1 MDAVHLSK
9 MLDAVRDVRAA
20 TAQLEQEL
28 LTALAVNQPHGS
40 SEEPNR
46 TGPDE
51 WMTQGELADWL
62 RISRTTVWRLIRE
75 GCIPVHRIGRT
86 VRVRRS
92 DVERWL
98 VEEGDGAWR

>member
-1 MDAVHLSK
+1 MDVVHLGK

-28 LTALAVNQPHGS
+28 LTALAVTQSHRS
-40 SEEPNR
+40 SEELNR
-46 TGPDE
+46 TSPDE
-51 WMTQGELADWL
+51 WMTQVELADWL
-62 RISRTTVWRLIRE
+62 KISRTTVWRLIRK
-75 GCIPVHRIGRT
+75 GGIPVHRIGRT

>member
-1 MDAVHLSK
+1 MDVVHLSK
-9 MLDAVRDVRAA
+9 MLDAVRNVRAA
-20 TAQLEQEL
+20 IPQLEQEL
-28 LTALAVNQPHGS
+28 LTALAVNQSHGS
-40 SEEPNR
+40 AGEPNR

-62 RISRTTVWRLIRE
+62 KISRTTVWRLIRE
-75 GCIPVHRIGRT
+75 GRVPVHRIGRT

-98 VEEGDGAWR
+98 VEEGDSAWR